1 MDFVK
6 GINMLTVS
14 KMIAASWNEIK
25 AQMLWLSW
33 RKILPLEDDD
43 DEEIQED
50 HQELDT
56 NPSADEYHSFF
67 QVLGED
73 LEESDIGEWRQ
84 ADADDNGYAHLGDT
98 EIILQVIDDVTET
111 VDEPEVEPSCP
122 LIPHGHAVKTFDSC
136 IALATAARWS

>member
-1 MDFVK
+1 
-6 GINMLTVS
+6 MLTVS

-50 HQELDT
+50 HQEPDT

-73 LEESDIGEWRQ
+73 LEENDIGEWLQ
-84 ADADDNGYAHLGDT
+84 ADANDKGHAHLSDA
-98 EIILQVIDDVTET
+98 EIISQVMTSHSLDTDAVTET
-111 VDEPEVEPSCP
+111 VAEPEVKPSCP
-122 LIPHGHAVKTFDSC
+122 LIPHGHAVKMFDSC
-136 IALATAARWS
+136 IALATAAR